1 MIIYMNN
8 KLNIKTMRK
17 FKNTGEV
24 VLVTFQVGLTS
35 LFVAGALRVLYA
47 IVTGGITDATFGMMG

>member
-1 MIIYMNN
+1 MNN
-8 KLNIKTMRK
+8 KLNIIIMKN
-17 FKNTGEV
+17 FKNKGEV

-47 IVTGGITDATFGMMG
+47 IVTGGITNATFGMMD

>member
-1 MIIYMNN
+1 MKN
-8 KLNIKTMRK
+8 
-17 FKNTGEV
+17 FKNKGEV

-47 IVTGGITDATFGMMG
+47 IVTGGITNVTFGMMD